1 MSVWEISG
9 LQVLPYTVQC
19 KTYEPRNLLKQI
31 FLAGFY
37 WGDISGCEAKV
48 FHLGIKQCSAFLFLT
63 CKGSLLPL
71 IVQGGPLD
79 RLAEKSSSLRCGI
92 FRQALHNQGKRQ
104 TDAYKKRN
112 TGFTKAGHV

>member
-19 KTYEPRNLLKQI
+19 KINGPRNLLKQI
-31 FLAGFY
+31 SLADFIGWIY
-37 WGDISGCEAKV
+37 QVGGVKV

-71 IVQGGPLD
+71 IEQGGPSD

>member
-1 MSVWEISG
+1 MVD
-9 LQVLPYTVQC
+9 
-19 KTYEPRNLLKQI
+19 
-31 FLAGFY
+31 FL
-37 WGDISGCEAKV
+37 WGIYPGWRIKV

-71 IVQGGPLD
+71 IEQGGPLD
-79 RLAEKSSSLRCGI
+79 RLAEKNHPRFAAVF